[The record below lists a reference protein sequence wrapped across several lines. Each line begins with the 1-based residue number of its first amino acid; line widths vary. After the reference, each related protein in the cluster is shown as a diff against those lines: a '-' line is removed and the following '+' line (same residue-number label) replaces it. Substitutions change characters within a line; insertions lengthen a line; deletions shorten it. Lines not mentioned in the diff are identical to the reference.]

1 MNISGKRNQVKS
13 RSVNV
18 EMDLEA
24 GTSAKGVDLVVKSPM
39 FRPELNITIV
49 TEQRA
54 QQEEQQSC
62 HLSDA

>member
-24 GTSAKGVDLVVKSPM
+24 GTSAKGVDLVKSPM
-39 FRPELNITIV
+39 FRPDLSITIV